1 MKVKYI
7 GKVSDPL
14 ELINGRIYDCLGEEK
29 NCYRVIDETKE
40 DYLYPKKEFEIII
53 SEGKNRQVRKM
64 CEAVNIKLV
73 NLKRIQIL
81 TTIRN
86 CLKIPQQQ
94 IFLLMY
100 HM

>member
-40 DYLYPKKEFEIII
+40 DYLYPKKEFEIIN
-53 SEGKNRQVRKM
+53 K
-64 CEAVNIKLV
+64 
-73 NLKRIQIL
+73 
-81 TTIRN
+81 
-86 CLKIPQQQ
+86 
-94 IFLLMY
+94 
-100 HM
+100 